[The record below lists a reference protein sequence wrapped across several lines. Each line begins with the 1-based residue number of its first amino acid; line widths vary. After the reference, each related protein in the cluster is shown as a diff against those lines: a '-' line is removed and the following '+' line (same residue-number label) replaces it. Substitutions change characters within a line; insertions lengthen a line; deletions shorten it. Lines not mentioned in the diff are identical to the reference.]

1 MRIKQ
6 DGDKYIVSASTNKE
20 DAFLEM
26 LMPALRQA
34 YGTAASTSDLYQATS
49 KPLVGAHLPLQGTGK
64 STAGQGL
71 L

>member
-34 YGTAASTSDLYQATS
+34 YGTAASTSDLYQATLNLKNEQ
-49 KPLVGAHLPLQGTGK
+49 KP
-64 STAGQGL
+64 
-71 L
+71 